1 MHIYIGKNAFGFV
14 KNRDQVFKRVA
25 NGEHY
30 LEINLDDYQVYDPI
44 HQDMFQQ
51 MPGQY
56 LAAVACMFLK
66 LRNSL
71 RMLQNA

>member
-1 MHIYIGKNAFGFV
+1 MVCIV
-14 KNRDQVFKRVA
+14 KNRDQVFKKVA

-56 LAAVACMFLK
+56 MTAVHFWC
-66 LRNSL
+66 
-71 RMLQNA
+71 

>member
-1 MHIYIGKNAFGFV
+1 MQIAVIYIGKKCTSSFRD
-14 KNRDQVFKRVA
+14 RDQVSKRVA

-51 MPGQY
+51 MPGLY
-56 LAAVACMFLK
+56 LSAVSFLD
-66 LRNSL
+66 LVCEFL
-71 RMLQNA
+71 WLV

>member
-1 MHIYIGKNAFGFV
+1 MH
-14 KNRDQVFKRVA
+14 KRVA

-30 LEINLDDYQVYDPI
+30 LEINLDDYQMYDPI

-56 LAAVACMFLK
+56 LTAVLFIDFYMTF
-66 LRNSL
+66 SL
-71 RMLQNA
+71 RMLQSA